1 MNTTEW
7 IWCNSSPKPDE
18 YGEFVDHF
26 TYHAGNVFLRI
37 SSDSNYAAYI
47 NGSLAAWGQYAD
59 FPYDKVYD
67 EVDITSFCKPDE
79 NRIAILVWY
88 YGIDTTQVYYPGN
101 AGLFYE
107 VFNKENILCR
117 SNAKTLSGNNM
128 HTSITVCIL
137 LPDN

>member
-88 YGIDTTQVYYPGN
+88 YGCLLY
-101 AGLFYE
+101 
-107 VFNKENILCR
+107 
-117 SNAKTLSGNNM
+117 
-128 HTSITVCIL
+128 TS
-137 LPDN
+137 DAADE

>member
-47 NGSLAAWGQYAD
+47 NGNLAACGQYTD

-67 EVDITSFCKPDE
+67 EVDITISLQTRQKPYCHPCVV
-79 NRIAILVWY
+79 LWY
-88 YGIDTTQVYYPGN
+88 
-101 AGLFYE
+101 
-107 VFNKENILCR
+107 
-117 SNAKTLSGNNM
+117 
-128 HTSITVCIL
+128 
-137 LPDN
+137 

>member
-47 NGSLAAWGQYAD
+47 NGSMQIFPMIKFMMKSTLHLFANPTKTVLPSLCGIMVLIQHRYIIPETPGFFMKSSIKKIFYA
-59 FPYDKVYD
+59 
-67 EVDITSFCKPDE
+67 EV
-79 NRIAILVWY
+79 
-88 YGIDTTQVYYPGN
+88 
-101 AGLFYE
+101 
-107 VFNKENILCR
+107 
-117 SNAKTLSGNNM
+117 TLK
-128 HTSITVCIL
+128 HC
-137 LPDN
+137 PE